1 MDDATR
7 PEVRSDAYFAIV
19 PEWILDA
26 RFSPSAIITYLTLAR
41 FANRR
46 SRTCYPSKETIVARS
61 GLSPNTVSKALAEL
75 RVRGAVSSA
84 RRNRNGV
91 PTSNVYVL
99 HMAGPFGQ
107 PISGPNADF
116 DDGQE
121 ALIPNSEALIPNS
134 GIRIRQGNQ
143 TKERD
148 ISLSKSKFE
157 DFWDAYPRRISKGSA
172 KRAWDKA
179 TLKEDAEKI
188 IEAAKRFA
196 KSREGQDPRYTP
208 HPATWLN
215 GERWSDQPETLG
227 PKDKREAEN
236 NLVVEALRR
245 LNKKQI
251 GVTSDE

>member
-19 PEWILDA
+19 PEWILDSD
-26 RFSPSAIITYLTLAR
+26 FSPSAVVVFLTLAR

-61 GLSPNTVSKALAEL
+61 GLSPNTVSRSLAEL
-75 RVRGAVSSA
+75 KAKGAVTSK
-84 RRNRNGV
+84 RRNRNGL

-99 HMAGPFGQ
+99 HMVGPFGQ
-107 PISGPNADF
+107 PVEDANSDF
-116 DDGQE
+116 DDGE
-121 ALIPNSEALIPNS
+121 DALIPNSAALIPIS

-148 ISLSKSKFE
+148 ISLTDSRFDE
-157 DFWDAYPRRISKGSA
+157 FWDAYPRRISKGSA
-172 KRAWDKA
+172 KKAWQKA
-179 TLKEDAEKI
+179 IQKTEPDEI
-188 IEAAKRFA
+188 IRAAKRFA
-196 KSREGQDPRYTP
+196 ELREGEDPRYTP

-215 GERWSDQPETLG
+215 GERWSDQSETLG

-236 NLVVEALRR
+236 NLVIEALRR
-245 LNKKQI
+245 LNTKQI
-251 GVTSDE
+251 GESNDE